1 MKHYEVLYQELTNG
15 ETLAYRKAGDH
26 GPTLLLVHGNMS
38 SSIFFEETIAEL
50 ENDYQVVAVD
60 LRGFG
65 DSSYHQEIDSLKDFA
80 DDLALFVDALKL
92 EDFTVLGWSTGGG
105 VALELAV
112 IKPKQVKKVILLD
125 SVGVKGY
132 PMFQKDATGKPIL
145 DKPHVSKET
154 IAQDA
159 VQVAPVLYAYANK
172 DKATMKAIWNALI
185 YNLKQPS
192 EDVYDEY
199 IEAMFKQRNLVDV
212 DYALMV
218 FNMSNEHSGF
228 SEGSNRLKDIEADV
242 LILHGAKDLVV
253 PLAFAQQTKAFLLD
267 KAELV
272 IIDHTGHSLV
282 TDDFKLFIKTLRE
295 QVI

>member
-15 ETLAYRKAGDH
+15 ETLAYRKSGNQ

-38 SSIFFEETIAEL
+38 SSLFFEETIKEL
-50 ENDYQVVAVD
+50 ENEYQVIAVD

-65 DSSYHQEIDSLKDFA
+65 HSSYHQAIDSLKDFA
-80 DDLALFVDALKL
+80 EDIALFVEALKL
-92 EDFTVLGWSTGGG
+92 QDITVLGWSTGGG

-112 IKPKQVKKVILLD
+112 IKAKEVKKVILLD
-125 SVGVKGY
+125 SVGVQGY
-132 PMFQKDATGKPIL
+132 PMFQKDENGKVLL

-159 VQVAPVLYAYANK
+159 IQVVPVLYAYANK
-172 DKATMKAIWNALI
+172 DKATMKTIWNALI
-185 YNLKQPS
+185 YNLKQPDK
-192 EDVYDEY
+192 DVYDEY
-199 IEAMFKQRNLVDV
+199 VAAMFQQRNLVDV

-218 FNMSNEHSGF
+218 FNMTNKHSGF
-228 SEGSNRLKDIEADV
+228 AEGSNRLKDIEADV

-253 PLAFAQQTKAFLLD
+253 PVAFAQQTKSFFEE

-272 IIDHTGHSLV
+272 IFEHTGHSLV
-282 TDDFKLFIKTLRE
+282 TDDFELFISTLRE
-295 QVI
+295 HVS